1 MDLTIPANVSAEL
14 AAAFFQAGVTIAL
27 AALCAFFYRKYRKPY
42 FGYWALAW
50 VLYALRMAA
59 ILSFMVS
66 EARHWLYWHQVF
78 TGWTALAL
86 LWAALV
92 FSRQVAWRP
101 WVLLLVLFPP
111 VWSYLA
117 IYRLEDFLLAAGPA
131 VLFLS
136 FATLWTGWVF
146 YRYFRQVGSVPA
158 AHLAVVFLF
167 WAVHHL
173 DYPFLRARGIWVPWG
188 YYLDLAFELAMGAGI
203 LLLVQ
208 DDLYRG
214 LKVLTDLTGD
224 LQTGARE
231 GDLLG
236 TLLERPLSLPGVAGT
251 AIYLRESGQGS
262 FARGAGVCR
271 DWGGKE
277 PWGSTAKAVSRVL
290 EAGKPKMVRDWKDPE
305 TSSAPHAFA
314 AVLPVAQ
321 GDLVRG
327 ALVVIGEARDPFTAL
342 DDSFLVALGRQVG
355 AALENAD
362 LYQALKERTGE
373 LEHLAVRMVRQTE
386 EERRRLSRELH
397 DETAQVLA
405 AVRLQLGVLR
415 EHADDEMA
423 PRVDRAIELLGEG
436 IQSVRSVTSSLRPS
450 LLDDLGLVPA
460 LRALVDDFGDQGQ
473 IETNFSVGG
482 SPPSLSKEGEL
493 ALFRALQE
501 GLSNAARHANAGQ
514 LWVTLTTESDRA
526 VLRIRDDG
534 QGLSGARASGE
545 GGDQVG
551 TGLAGMRERISAL
564 GGSILVTESP
574 GGGVELVVAV
584 PGSETSPAMGS
595 DGTLEEA

>member
-1 MDLTIPANVSAEL
+1 MDLTIPANASAEL
-14 AAAFFQAGVTIAL
+14 AAAFLQAGVTIAL

-50 VLYALRMAA
+50 VLYGLRMAA
-59 ILSFMVS
+59 ILSFMITES
-66 EARHWLYWHQVF
+66 RHWLYWHQVT

-92 FSRQVAWRP
+92 FSRRVVWRP

-131 VLFLS
+131 VVFLS

-158 AHLAVVFLF
+158 AHLAVVFLL

-188 YYLDLAFELAMGAGI
+188 YYLDLIFALAMGAGI

-214 LKVLTDLTGD
+214 LKVLSDLTGD
-224 LQTGARE
+224 LQSGTGE

-236 TLLERPLSLPGVAGT
+236 ALLERPLSLPGVAGT
-251 AIYLRESGQGS
+251 AIYLTERGQGA
-262 FARGAGVCR
+262 FVRGAGVCES
-271 DWGGKE
+271 WGGKE
-277 PWGSTAKAVSRVL
+277 PWGDTAKAVSRVL
-290 EAGKPKMVRDWKDPE
+290 DAGKPVMVRDWKDPE
-305 TSSAPHAFA
+305 TSSAHHAFA
-314 AVLPVAQ
+314 AVLPVAH

-362 LYQALKERTGE
+362 LYQALRERTGE

-415 EHADDEMA
+415 EHADADMA
-423 PRVDRAIELLGEG
+423 PRVERAIELLGKG
-436 IQSVRSVTSSLRPS
+436 IQSVRNVTGSLRPS
-450 LLDDLGLVPA
+450 LLDDLGLIPA
-460 LRALVDDFGDQGQ
+460 LRALVDDFGERGHIDTQ
-473 IETNFSVGG
+473 FSVGG
-482 SPPSLSKEGEL
+482 SLPSLSKEGEL

-501 GLSNAARHANAGQ
+501 GLSNAARHSNASQ
-514 LWVTLTTESDRA
+514 IRVTLNAENDRA
-526 VLRIRDDG
+526 VLKVRDDG
-534 QGLSGARASGE
+534 QGLSGARDSG
-545 GGDQVG
+545 GAGDQRG

-564 GGSILVTESP
+564 GGSILVNESS
-574 GGGVELVVAV
+574 GGGVELAVAV
-584 PGSETSPAMGS
+584 PGSEIGPATGS
-595 DGTLEEA
+595 DGKPEET